1 MLSIKQIRKNNVLEM
16 LKYAERKDFASF
28 VKIDYLLLNQYL
40 PTNAPKN
47 IGNNNALKITEAFK
61 LPEGWLDHEH
71 SPGEIKLVMS
81 QSGFA
86 TDDDAIDFNLHEIQT
101 NITSDEAQKGY
112 KLLPITNY
120 INIERGKALDIVEI
134 TEPSHFVY
142 MPPNVAMPITFEVK
156 GGGYVKPFKNGYV
169 LLCDKLANCNPG
181 EDIIIQTNDKKI
193 ICGEFLFERDGF
205 IDIETIE
212 GERISLSSSVAIT
225 KFPVVAFF
233 PTKPKATNKK

>member
-16 LKYAERKDFASF
+16 LKYAERKDFAAF

-86 TDDDAIDFNLHEIQT
+86 TDNDANISVLDEIQT
-101 NITSDEAQKGY
+101 NITSDDAQISY

-120 INIERGKALDIVEI
+120 ITIERGKALDIVEI

-142 MPPNVAMPITFEVK
+142 MPPNVALPITFEVK
-156 GGGYVKPFKNGYV
+156 GGGYIKPFKNGYV
-169 LLCDKLANCNPG
+169 LLCDKLAKCNPG

-193 ICGEFLFERDGF
+193 VCGEFLFERDGF
-205 IDIETIE
+205 IDIESIE
-212 GERISLSSSVAIT
+212 GERLSISSSLVIT

-233 PTKPKATNKK
+233 PPSQKQLIKK

>member
-16 LKYAERKDFASF
+16 LKYAERKDFAAF
-28 VKIDYLLLNQYL
+28 VKIEYLLLNQYL
-40 PTNAPKN
+40 PSNAPKN
-47 IGNNNALKITEAFK
+47 IGNNNALKITEAFN

-86 TDDDAIDFNLHEIQT
+86 TENDANTPVLDDIQT

-142 MPPNVAMPITFEVK
+142 MPPNVAWPITFEVK
-156 GGGYVKPFKNGYV
+156 GGGYIKPFKNGYV
-169 LLCDKLANCNPG
+169 LLCDKLAKCNPG

-212 GERISLSSSVAIT
+212 GDRLSISSSIAVT

-233 PTKPKATNKK
+233 PPSQKILIKK